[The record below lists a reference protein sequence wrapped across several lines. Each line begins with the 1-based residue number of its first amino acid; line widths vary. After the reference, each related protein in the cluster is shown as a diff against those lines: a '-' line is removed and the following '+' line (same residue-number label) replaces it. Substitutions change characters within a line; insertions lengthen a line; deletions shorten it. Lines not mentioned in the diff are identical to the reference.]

1 MSLLIYSGLL
11 YLLGISIVLFLKPTW
26 MFHADG
32 KWKEFG
38 LGRSKERHTWM
49 PFWLF
54 SILWAIL
61 SYLLILTVA
70 GYTGLG
76 GVSMKTEVAVSMEP
90 IEPEQVSVKSLATNI
105 SKRRPK
111 SMEQMNKGYYILD
124 QTQSDKNGVPMYMYL
139 GPKSPNLIF
148 HNEDFSS
155 GNAESNND
163 SE

>member
-1 MSLLIYSGLL
+1 
-11 YLLGISIVLFLKPTW
+11 

-76 GVSMKTEVAVSMEP
+76 GVSMKTEVAVSKES
-90 IEPEQVSVKSLATNI
+90 IKPEQVSVKSLTSDA

-124 QTQSDKNGVPMYMYL
+124 QTESSKNGVPVYMYL

-155 GNAESNND
+155 GNTESNND

>member
-11 YLLGISIVLFLKPTW
+11 YLLGISIVLFIKPTW

-76 GVSMKTEVAVSMEP
+76 GVSMKTEVAVSKES
-90 IEPEQVSVKSLATNI
+90 IKPEQVSVKSLTSDA

-124 QTQSDKNGVPMYMYL
+124 QTESSKNGVPVYMYL

-155 GNAESNND
+155 GNTESNND

>member
-1 MSLLIYSGLL
+1 
-11 YLLGISIVLFLKPTW
+11 
-26 MFHADG
+26 
-32 KWKEFG
+32 
-38 LGRSKERHTWM
+38 M

-90 IEPEQVSVKSLATNI
+90 IEPEQVSVKSLATNV

>member
-11 YLLGISIVLFLKPTW
+11 YLLGISIVLFIKPSW

-61 SYLLILTVA
+61 SYLLILTLA

-76 GVSMKTEVAVSMEP
+76 GVSMKTEVAVSTEP
-90 IEPEQVSVKSLATNI
+90 IEPEQVSVKSLASNV

-124 QTQSDKNGVPMYMYL
+124 QAQSSKNGVPMYMYL

-155 GNAESNND
+155 GNTESNND